1 MRKKCVGIL
10 TLLAGISFLI
20 MGVSCSSGVN
30 GTKPSDSNFDDSGE
44 LFMGFENVISISG
57 DTSVEKVS
65 DKIYSVTEDTTIK
78 FSGSINAVLLKT
90 VMAAMQVNDS
100 VNFALDLSDTT
111 GITEWKKDWFE
122 GSESLYAISLPK
134 TVTTIQNASFAD
146 CINLKAVTVPCK
158 IESYPSLG
166 TWCIINFSG
175 SIAEWLQSPVIVPDN
190 KSLYLNG
197 KNKELTNISIPTSV
211 TKIKEKAF
219 YGYSGLTCITIPSN
233 VEQIGNN
240 AFYGCSALK
249 EVIIEDGDTNLAMGY
264 NKMGYKYDKGEGL
277 FYGCPL
283 DSIYIG
289 RQLSFSDNYHSA
301 HDLGYSPFAYTTV
314 SSVKFGNSIAYI
326 DDYMFIWCS
335 NLKTIDIPKSVK
347 SIGKSVFKGCNNL
360 ENISLPEGITII
372 GEYTFEKC
380 SSLKSITIPSGV
392 TSIGENA
399 FSECSALTNVTIPD
413 SVTTIGESAFSEC
426 SALTNVTIPESVTT
440 IGESAFNGCSNLKEV
455 IIPSN
460 VEIISE
466 NAFKD
471 CSQLKSVILPA
482 NALSIDEN
490 AFNGCKELSS
500 ITIPNKIEVINS
512 GAFNGCTSLT
522 KLIISDGTSSLWMG
536 TNKRTYN
543 YDGGNG
549 LFYDCPLD
557 EVYIGRE
564 LSYNISSL
572 CGFSPFAKINTINSV
587 SFGNSL
593 KGIENYLFY
602 KCENL
607 SSVLLPESIT
617 SIGAMTFAECNKLT
631 TVYYQGNEE
640 QWNAINIGN
649 GNDSLKQANF
659 FFDSTEVPDD
669 ETNNNV
675 FYSVSYMNEKGD
687 APNTF
692 QTTEGT
698 VLSTIQ
704 LPEMTCEGYKFLGWY
719 SDTTKVTPDEYTVQG
734 NITLTA
740 KWQLE
745 RYSVIYEL
753 NDGTNHAANPSSYT
767 IESSAIT
774 LQNPVRTGYD
784 FGGWFITK
792 ALNGSAVESIGGGTT
807 GEITLYAK
815 WIPVVYKITYELNGG
830 TNATSNPAT
839 YTIESDTITLAE
851 PQKEG
856 FVFDGWYTDISFNG
870 TKQTTI
876 EKGSHDDKKYYAQ
889 WLKKCTV
896 SYSSDHGSVPDSFYV
911 ASGTTLTAENLPS
924 LTESGWKFLGWYTNS
939 NYDEDKKV
947 SIGQTVITSIM
958 LYAKWEEYTEPDD
971 GFVFVEGGTVVG
983 SADYNQM
990 YTGVFPAGRTVTL
1003 SDFYMCDHELTQGEY
1018 ETFCWYTGSAPS
1030 LDYGVGADYPAY
1042 NVSWYDAIVYC
1053 NLKSMAEGLIPC
1065 YTLSGETDPKKWKG
1079 IRKGGEGTNGKYSGV
1094 YGPSSSN
1101 WESITCNMKANGY
1114 RLPTEAEWEYAA
1126 RGGQKTY
1133 GTSAFENYF
1142 AGATT
1147 TDYYSE
1153 NNSDLDSVG
1162 WYKYNIC
1169 NNGVTGIEAS
1179 SEKSG
1184 YGTHKIK
1191 TKSPNALG
1199 LYDMSGNVS
1208 EWCWDRCNMSVG
1220 TGYVTNP
1227 CGALIGS
1234 SRTLRGGNWYSNAWE
1249 CSVSCPGGID
1259 PYCDNSDIGFRLV
1272 RSANNDSNN
1281 TESGNSNINQSY
1293 SLTSTVIV
1301 LPTGTNGTAG
1311 TNATYVLFGDWPQTI
1326 KADDVT
1332 INENVSEVH
1341 GAFTYYNGSD
1351 GYWYVKC
1358 TENAHSSVYTYS
1370 NWTTVS
1376 QIDAN
1381 STKYFK
1387 VEPIKWRVLTENY
1400 NGTEKALLLA
1410 ENILTANAYYDYC
1423 DVNRTINGN
1432 TIYPNNYKES
1442 KIRAYLNG
1450 LSYYKQSSSS
1460 DYLMKDNSYSN
1471 KGFLQTAFTKEA
1483 QNLIATTIVDN
1494 SAEST
1499 TDSGNNLTQA
1509 TDYVC
1514 ANTNDKIF
1522 LLSEKEVTTSNYGF
1536 ASYNS
1541 YDNTRIKVPTDFAK
1555 ANYTLQWSEKSYGGE
1570 WWLRSPI
1577 EIFYN
1582 FAFYINPYGYYHPY
1596 YFEYDN
1602 SLGDSYYYVS
1612 RNWEGIVPALT
1623 ISLQ

>member
-1 MRKKCVGIL
+1 M
-10 TLLAGISFLI
+10 
-20 MGVSCSSGVN
+20 
-30 GTKPSDSNFDDSGE
+30 
-44 LFMGFENVISISG
+44 
-57 DTSVEKVS
+57 
-65 DKIYSVTEDTTIK
+65 
-78 FSGSINAVLLKT
+78 
-90 VMAAMQVNDS
+90 
-100 VNFALDLSDTT
+100 
-111 GITEWKKDWFE
+111 
-122 GSESLYAISLPK
+122 
-134 TVTTIQNASFAD
+134 
-146 CINLKAVTVPCK
+146 
-158 IESYPSLG
+158 
-166 TWCIINFSG
+166 
-175 SIAEWLQSPVIVPDN
+175 
-190 KSLYLNG
+190 
-197 KNKELTNISIPTSV
+197 
-211 TKIKEKAF
+211 
-219 YGYSGLTCITIPSN
+219 
-233 VEQIGNN
+233 
-240 AFYGCSALK
+240 
-249 EVIIEDGDTNLAMGY
+249 
-264 NKMGYKYDKGEGL
+264 
-277 FYGCPL
+277 
-283 DSIYIG
+283 
-289 RQLSFSDNYHSA
+289 
-301 HDLGYSPFAYTTV
+301 
-314 SSVKFGNSIAYI
+314 
-326 DDYMFIWCS
+326 
-335 NLKTIDIPKSVK
+335 
-347 SIGKSVFKGCNNL
+347 
-360 ENISLPEGITII
+360 
-372 GEYTFEKC
+372 
-380 SSLKSITIPSGV
+380 
-392 TSIGENA
+392 
-399 FSECSALTNVTIPD
+399 
-413 SVTTIGESAFSEC
+413 
-426 SALTNVTIPESVTT
+426 
-440 IGESAFNGCSNLKEV
+440 
-455 IIPSN
+455 
-460 VEIISE
+460 
-466 NAFKD
+466 
-471 CSQLKSVILPA
+471 
-482 NALSIDEN
+482 
-490 AFNGCKELSS
+490 
-500 ITIPNKIEVINS
+500 
-512 GAFNGCTSLT
+512 
-522 KLIISDGTSSLWMG
+522 
-536 TNKRTYN
+536 
-543 YDGGNG
+543 
-549 LFYDCPLD
+549 
-557 EVYIGRE
+557 YIGRE

-617 SIGAMTFAECNKLT
+617 SIGAMTFAECKKLT

-774 LQNPVRTGYD
+774 LKNPVRTGYD

-924 LTESGWKFLGWYTNS
+924 LTESGWKFLGWYTSS

-947 SIGQTVITSIM
+947 SIGQSVTASIT
-958 LYAKWEEYTEPDD
+958 LYAKWEEYIESND
-971 GFVFVEGGTVVG
+971 GFVYVEGGTVVG
-983 SADYNQM
+983 SDDYNQNKNNGSE
-990 YTGVFPAGRTVTL
+990 YIGVFPKGRTVTL
-1003 SDFYMCDHELTQGEY
+1003 SDFYMSDHELTQGEY
-1018 ETFCWYTGSAPS
+1018 ETYCCYTEDTPS
-1030 LDYGVGADYPAY
+1030 STYGVGTDYPVY

-1053 NLKSMAEGLIPC
+1053 NLKSMAEGLTPC
-1065 YTLSGETDPKKWKG
+1065 YSLSGETDPKKWAG
-1079 IRKGGEGTNGKYSGV
+1079 IKINNEKYSYSYTNQG
-1094 YGPSSSN
+1094 ST
-1101 WESITCNMKANGY
+1101 WDSIICDITANGY

-1147 TDYYSE
+1147 INYDASE
-1153 NNSDLDSVG
+1153 NSDLNSIA
-1162 WYKYNIC
+1162 WYYN
-1169 NNGVTGIEAS
+1169 NS
-1179 SEKSG
+1179 SSK
-1184 YGTHKIK
+1184 THEVKK
-1191 TKSPNALG
+1191 KSPNALG

-1208 EWCWDRCNMSVG
+1208 EWCWDGYSSSVS
-1220 TGYVTNP
+1220 TGNVVDP
-1227 CGALIGS
+1227 CGDWNDL
-1234 SRTLRGGNWYSNAWE
+1234 RLMRGGSWYANADW
-1249 CSVSCPGGID
+1249 CFVSCRAAFAEPHFQD
-1259 PYCDNSDIGFRLV
+1259 ATQGFRLV

-1311 TNATYVLFGDWPQTI
+1311 TSATYVLFGDWPQTI

-1332 INENVSEVH
+1332 INENVSEIH
-1341 GAFTYYNGSD
+1341 GTFTYYSGSD
-1351 GYWYVKC
+1351 GNWYVKC
-1358 TENAHSSVYTYS
+1358 AENADDSGYTYS
-1370 NWTTVS
+1370 NGTSVKQW
-1376 QIDAN
+1376 DAN
-1381 STKYFK
+1381 STQYFK
-1387 VEPIKWRVLTENY
+1387 VEPIKWRILTENY
-1400 NGTEKALLLA
+1400 NGTGKALLLA
-1410 ENILTANAYYDYC
+1410 ENILTTIMYYDHY
-1423 DVNRTINGN
+1423 DVERTINGN
-1432 TIYPNNYKES
+1432 IVYTNNYKES

-1450 LSYYKQSSSS
+1450 LAYYQRSSSS
-1460 DYLMKDNSYSN
+1460 ASLTTNNIYLN
-1471 KGFLQTAFTKEA
+1471 KGFLQTAFTEEA

-1494 SAEST
+1494 SAGST
-1499 TDSGNNLTQA
+1499 TDSGNNITQA
-1509 TDYVC
+1509 TEYAC
-1514 ANTNDKIF
+1514 SNTNDKIF

-1536 ASYNS
+1536 ASNNS
-1541 YDNTRIKVPTDFAK
+1541 DDNTRIKVPTDFAK
-1555 ANYTLQWSEKSYGGE
+1555 ANTASLITDNGL
-1570 WWLRSPI
+1570 WWLRSPDSDI
-1577 EIFYN
+1577 AGYADIVYYDGISYLAN
-1582 FAFYINPYGYYHPY
+1582 HVASYG
-1596 YFEYDN
+1596 D
-1602 SLGDSYYYVS
+1602 GV
-1612 RNWEGIVPALT
+1612 VPALT
-1623 ISLQ
+1623 VSLQ

>member
-1 MRKKCVGIL
+1 
-10 TLLAGISFLI
+10 
-20 MGVSCSSGVN
+20 MG
-30 GTKPSDSNFDDSGE
+30 T
-44 LFMGFENVISISG
+44 
-57 DTSVEKVS
+57 
-65 DKIYSVTEDTTIK
+65 Y
-78 FSGSINAVLLKT
+78 
-90 VMAAMQVNDS
+90 
-100 VNFALDLSDTT
+100 
-111 GITEWKKDWFE
+111 
-122 GSESLYAISLPK
+122 
-134 TVTTIQNASFAD
+134 
-146 CINLKAVTVPCK
+146 
-158 IESYPSLG
+158 
-166 TWCIINFSG
+166 CIINFSG

-190 KSLYLNG
+190 RRLYLNG
-197 KNKELTNISIPTSV
+197 KNEEITNISIPTSV

-219 YGYSGLTCITIPSN
+219 YGYRGLTCITIPSN

-240 AFYGCSALK
+240 AFYGCTALTD
-249 EVIIEDGDTNLAMGY
+249 VIIEDGDTNLAMGY
-264 NKMGYKYDKGEGL
+264 NKMSYKYGRGEGL

-283 DSIYIG
+283 TTVYIG
-289 RQLSFSDNYHSA
+289 RNIDYLTVD
-301 HDLGYSPFAYTTV
+301 GYYDYGDSPFAWTTV
-314 SSVKFGNSIAYI
+314 SSVKFGNSIAHI
-326 DDYMFIWCS
+326 DDYMFIGCS

-347 SIGKSVFKGCNNL
+347 SIGKSVFENCNKL

-392 TSIGENA
+392 TSIGENT

-413 SVTTIGESAFSEC
+413 SVTTIGKSAFSEC

-471 CSQLKSVILPA
+471 CSHLKSVILPA
-482 NALSIDEN
+482 NALSIDKN

-500 ITIPNKIEVINS
+500 ITIPSKIEIIDS

-522 KLIISDGTSSLWMG
+522 KLIISDGTSSLWLG
-536 TNKRTYN
+536 TNKWTYN
-543 YDGGNG
+543 YGEGNG

-564 LSYNISSL
+564 LSYNISSSG
-572 CGFSPFAKINTINSV
+572 GFSPFAKINTINSV

-774 LQNPVRTGYD
+774 LKNPVRTGYD

-947 SIGQTVITSIM
+947 RIGQTVITSIM
-958 LYAKWEEYTEPDD
+958 LYAKWEEYTGPDD
-971 GFVFVEGGTVVG
+971 GFVFVEGGTIVG
-983 SADYNQM
+983 SVYYNQM
-990 YTGVFPAGRTVTL
+990 YTGAFPAGRTVTL
-1003 SDFYMCDHELTQGEY
+1003 SDFYMSDHELTQGEY

-1101 WESITCNMKANGY
+1101 WESITCNMTANGY

-1133 GTSAFENYF
+1133 GTSEFENFF

-1208 EWCWDRCNMSVG
+1208 EWCWDGFDMYVG
-1220 TGYVTNP
+1220 TDYVTDP
-1227 CGALIGS
+1227 CGALTGS
-1234 SRTLRGGNWYSNAWE
+1234 SRIFRGGSWNSSACS
-1249 CSVSCPGGID
+1249 CSVSD
-1259 PYCDNSDIGFRLV
+1259 RYCINPDSCFIGDGGFRLV

-1442 KIRAYLNG
+1442 KIRAFLNG

-1509 TDYVC
+1509 TDYAC

-1596 YFEYDN
+1596 LEYDN
-1602 SLGDSYYYVS
+1602 SLGGDSYYYVS